1 MTHSFPHLVEYA
13 LAGLSIWQCTGNC
26 AYIGMNEIWLLQQS
40 DILLVTETTSTHT
53 GLNK

>member
-13 LAGLSIWQCTGNC
+13 LAGLSMRQCTGNC
-26 AYIGMNEIWLLQQS
+26 TYIDMSEIWLLQQS
-40 DILLVTETTSTHT
+40 DILSVKETTPTHT